1 MLWVV
6 SKKREE
12 KKMKLKAGAP
22 FLRSTREDPFP
33 FGGYDF
39 REENE
44 TAESE
49 KHVRIV
55 YLSFSQQPNRALSL
69 NE

>member
-1 MLWVV
+1 
-6 SKKREE
+6 
-12 KKMKLKAGAP
+12 MKLKDGAP

-44 TAESE
+44 TGESE
-49 KHVRIV
+49 EACPNCLPQFFSATEQRIE
-55 YLSFSQQPNRALSL
+55 LK
-69 NE
+69 